1 MSDGTDKI
9 AEYYNGKLDYQ
20 KEYLTIQNPRLD
32 RIKEALSRLVRHR
45 NPKMNVLDIGCGIGI
60 TSKHMAD
67 AGATVTAVDIAEDLI
82 GYAKEH
88 LAHKHVTYIAND
100 IKDMEFKDKFD
111 LIVFA
116 DVFEH
121 LPREQSFSIVWRL
134 LKHNTHAKSM
144 IYLNIPGEYFIKFI
158 QEKYPEKLQII
169 DEAYSIEGII
179 EMFEYFGFVPMG
191 MGIYGLDVECQY
203 NEFIFVT
210 RKILDLHYE
219 QKLKQIY
226 GGNN

>member
-20 KEYLTIQNPRLD
+20 KEYLTTQNPRVE
-32 RIKEALSRLVRHR
+32 RIKEALSKLVRR
-45 NPKMNVLDIGCGIGI
+45 RSPKMSVLDIGCGIGI
-60 TSKHMAD
+60 ISKHMAD
-67 AGATVTAVDIAEDLI
+67 AGAIVTAVDIAEDLI
-82 GYAKEH
+82 DYAKEH
-88 LAHKHVTYIAND
+88 LAHEHITYIAND
-100 IKDMEFKDKFD
+100 IKDMEFKEKFD
-111 LIVFA
+111 LIAFA

-121 LPREQSFSIVWRL
+121 FPREQSFSIVWRL
-134 LKHNTHAKSM
+134 LKHNTHGKSM
-144 IYLNIPGEYFIKFI
+144 IYLNIPGEYFMKFM

-179 EMFEYFGFVPMG
+179 EMFEYFGFVPMSA
-191 MGIYGLDVECQY
+191 GIYGLDVECQY
-203 NEFIFVT
+203 NEFVFVT